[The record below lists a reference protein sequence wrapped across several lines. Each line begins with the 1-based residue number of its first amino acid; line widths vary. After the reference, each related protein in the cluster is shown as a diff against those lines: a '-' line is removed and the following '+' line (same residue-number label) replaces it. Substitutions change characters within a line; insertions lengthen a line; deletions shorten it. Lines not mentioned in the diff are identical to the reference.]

1 MTEAPSVWESVSAHA
16 SVFSISSDASLRCCF
31 CYACW
36 LFRACFAQ
44 QLLQDDSPEAAV
56 THDKIYLKKKKPKT
70 KVERAD
76 ARSQIKGVCAG
87 GSGYLRRA
95 KLQTMAHTGTAQSS
109 RALLCA
115 LLLLL
120 SSITG
125 AQVLVTDSE
134 EELSPRALRDFYP
147 KGPNL
152 TSEKQLV
159 RFAPGTSE

>member
-1 MTEAPSVWESVSAHA
+1 MHLFSLSAATPRCSAAFVMLVDFFGLVLPSNFYRMTHQ
-16 SVFSISSDASLRCCF
+16 R
-31 CYACW
+31 
-36 LFRACFAQ
+36 
-44 QLLQDDSPEAAV
+44 QLLRM
-56 THDKIYLKKKKPKT
+56 TKYIKKKPKT

-76 ARSQIKGVCAG
+76 GRSQIKGVCAG

-95 KLQTMAHTGTAQSS
+95 KLQTMAHTDTVQSS